1 MSVPPPTIE
10 GVDGLLSAWE
20 QRLRRMDE
28 NLIALESEEAYQR
41 LAGVAGRRAALLGAT
56 AAQVFPAL
64 DAVTDLFHQREQL
77 AEVVARARAARAS
90 ISALTFW
97 DRDEKL
103 ALVVRLLCAPSI
115 EVGVRATPLAELGLL
130 DEAVSEVRVEPEVL
144 LAEMVRTFDRARD
157 VILSTARAWRLLGA
171 AIEAI
176 ELEIQALRALSARH
190 GDAEAAE
197 LAAAEVALAELA
209 RLVQLDPLGCVAR
222 PENPAIPGLVAIRAR
237 LAAEGAAARRVASAL
252 DDARALGKELREI
265 HGRAVAAFA
274 AASRAIEDAA
284 GSLVTPLDDAQLG
297 GLDAWL
303 EKLTT
308 TAAARRVAAAE
319 VGLARFR
326 ETVLGYLDHDHR
338 AIADADAAVSAR
350 AELQGRLEA
359 RRAQAFALTARAGVD
374 PAPLEARARDA
385 ELLVRA
391 RPLPLARARRAV
403 EAYEAAVVA
412 LGRR

>member
-1 MSVPPPTIE
+1 VSLPGPTIE
-10 GVDGLLSAWE
+10 GVDALLSAWE

-41 LAGVAGRRAALLGAT
+41 LAGVAGRRAALLGVT
-56 AAQVFPAL
+56 ADRVLPAL
-64 DAVTDLFHQREQL
+64 DAVTDLFQQREQL
-77 AEVVARARAARAS
+77 VEVVARARAARAS

-103 ALVVRLLCAPSI
+103 ALAVRLLRAPSI
-115 EVGVRATPLAELGLL
+115 DVGARSTPLAELGLL
-130 DEAVSEVRVEPEVL
+130 DEAVREVRVEPEAL

-157 VILSTARAWRLLGA
+157 VILSVARARRLLGP
-171 AIEAI
+171 AIEAL

-190 GDAEAAE
+190 GDGEEA
-197 LAAAEVALAELA
+197 ALAEASRALVELA
-209 RLVQLDPLGCVAR
+209 DLVQRDPLGCVAT
-222 PENPAIPGLVAIRAR
+222 PEKPSIPGLAAIRAR
-237 LAAEGAAARRVASAL
+237 LVALDAAAHRVAAAL
-252 DDARALGKELREI
+252 DHARALCHSLREI
-265 HGRAVAAFA
+265 HARAVAAFA
-274 AASRAIEDAA
+274 VASRAIEDAA
-284 GSLVTPLDDAQLG
+284 TSLAAPLDDAQLG
-297 GLDAWL
+297 GLDPWL

-308 TAAARRVAAAE
+308 TAAAHRFAAAE

-326 ETVLGYLDHDHR
+326 ETALGYLAHEER
-338 AIADADAAVSAR
+338 AIADADAAASAR

-359 RRAQAFALTARAGVD
+359 RRAQARALTARAGVD
-374 PAPLEARARDA
+374 PGPLEARARDA

-391 RPLPLARARRAV
+391 QPLPLARARRAV

>member
-1 MSVPPPTIE
+1 MSLPLPTIE

-56 AAQVFPAL
+56 AAQVLPAL

-103 ALVVRLLCAPSI
+103 ALVVRLLRAPSI

-157 VILSTARAWRLLGA
+157 VILTTARAGRLLGA

-190 GDAEAAE
+190 GDSEATE
-197 LAAAEVALAELA
+197 LAAAELALTELA
-209 RLVQLDPLGCVAR
+209 RLAQLDPLGCVAK
-222 PENPAIPGLVAIRAR
+222 PEKPSIPGLAAIRAR
-237 LAAEGAAARRVASAL
+237 LADADAAARRVASAL
-252 DDARALGKELREI
+252 DDARALGKALREI
-265 HGRAVAAFA
+265 HARAVAAFA

-308 TAAARRVAAAE
+308 TAAAHRVAAAE

-326 ETVLGYLDHDHR
+326 ETVLGYLAHDRR
-338 AIADADAAVSAR
+338 AIEDADAAVSAR

-359 RRAQAFALTARAGVD
+359 RRAQAVALTARAGVD

-385 ELLVRA
+385 DLLVRA
-391 RPLPLARARRAV
+391 HPLPLARARRAV